1 MRPGP
6 TAPCSLAGLLAE
18 FRPCFTAPTFQTF
31 IGLVVG
37 LIAQTRRRTVCGML
51 TGAGLD
57 QVWHHSRAHRM
68 FTNARWSGD
77 ALGLVLADLIVA
89 RLLPADSALTVAVD
103 DTLFKRSGK
112 KVFGV
117 AWHHDG
123 AAKGPKPIGF
133 GNCWVVAGIIVQL
146 SFLSRPVCL
155 PVLARLWR
163 PRHTGKI
170 AYARELV
177 ELIAARYPDRRVHVV
192 GDAAYVGERLRDVD
206 GRISWTS
213 RLKVTS
219 VLHELPPPR
228 TGRSGRPRTRGARL
242 GTPTD
247 LAAMATV
254 GARWRT
260 TRVRRYGR
268 TDAVQ
273 ITELACLWYGS
284 FRSRTVRV
292 ILVCDDKPRTRDR
305 DDRGYGLPLVTTDLE
320 SSAEDLVARY
330 ASRWGIEQA
339 FADARQIIGV
349 GEARNRT
356 RRAVE
361 RTVPFG
367 LICFSVVTLW
377 YALHGHA
384 PADVASHRARAR
396 WYTTKTEPSYDDM
409 AVKLRRVII
418 AARFHSPCPEQA
430 TPQETQAVLAAWAA
444 AGT

>member
-1 MRPGP
+1 MLPGATVP
-6 TAPCSLAGLLAE
+6 SSLAGLLAV
-18 FRPCFTAPTFQTF
+18 FRPCFTAPTFPSF
-31 IGLVVG
+31 VGLIVG

-51 TGAGLD
+51 IGAGLE
-57 QVWHHSRAHRM
+57 QLWHHSRAHR
-68 FTNARWSGD
+68 FFAVARWSSD
-77 ALGLVLADLIVA
+77 TVGLVLADLIVTH
-89 RLLPADSALTVAVD
+89 LLPVGSPLTVAVD

-133 GNCWVVAGIIVQL
+133 GNCWVVAGIVVQL
-146 SFLSRPVCL
+146 PFLSRPVCL

-163 PRHTGKI
+163 PRQTGKI
-170 AYARELV
+170 AHARELA
-177 ELIAARYPDRRVHVV
+177 ELIAARYPDRTVHVV

-206 GRISWTS
+206 HGITWTS

-228 TGRSGRPRTRGARL
+228 TGRSGRPRTRGPRL
-242 GTPTD
+242 GTPID
-247 LAAMATV
+247 LAAAATA
-254 GARWRT
+254 GARWRD

-268 TDAVQ
+268 TDTVQ
-273 ITELACLWYGS
+273 ITERVCLWYGS

-292 ILVCDDKPRTRDR
+292 ILVRDDKPRTRDG

-339 FADARQIIGV
+339 FADARQIVGV

-367 LICFSVVTLW
+367 LICFSVVTVW

-384 PADVASHRARAR
+384 PDDVTGHRARAR
-396 WYTTKTEPSYDDM
+396 WYTTKAEPSYDDM

-418 AARFHSPCPEQA
+418 AARFRGPCPEQA
-430 TPQETQAVLAAWAA
+430 TPQETRAVLAAWAA

>member
-1 MRPGP
+1 MLPDA
-6 TAPCSLAGLLAE
+6 TLPCSLSDLLAV
-18 FRPCFTAPTFQTF
+18 FRPCFTAPTFRTF

-51 TGAGLD
+51 TGAGLE
-57 QVWHHSRAHRM
+57 QFWHHSRAHR
-68 FTNARWSGD
+68 FFAVARWSSDTVGL
-77 ALGLVLADLIVA
+77 ALTDLIVTH
-89 RLLPADSALTVAVD
+89 LMPAGAPLTVAVD

-133 GNCWVVAGIIVQL
+133 GNCWVVAGIVVQL
-146 SFLSRPVCL
+146 PFLSRPVCL

-170 AYARELV
+170 AHARELA
-177 ELIAARYPDRRVHVV
+177 ELIAARYPDRIVHVV
-192 GDAAYVGERLRDVD
+192 GDAAYVGEHLRLLDS
-206 GRISWTS
+206 RISWTS

-228 TGRSGRPRTRGARL
+228 TGRSGRPRTRGPRL

-247 LAAMATV
+247 LATSATA
-254 GARWRT
+254 GARWRD

-268 TDAVQ
+268 TDTVQ
-273 ITELACLWYGS
+273 ITELVCLWYGS

-292 ILVCDDKPRTRDR
+292 ILVRDDKPRTRDR
-305 DDRGYGLPLVTTDLE
+305 DDRGYGLPLVTTDLG
-320 SSAEDLVARY
+320 STAEDLVARY
-330 ASRWGIEQA
+330 AARWGIEQA
-339 FADARQIIGV
+339 FADARQIVGV

-356 RRAVE
+356 RPAVE

-367 LICFSVVTLW
+367 LICFSVVTVW

-384 PADVASHRARAR
+384 PEDVTSHRTRAR
-396 WYTTKTEPSYDDM
+396 WYTTKTEPSFRAWVAKSGGDDD
-409 AVKLRRVII
+409 
-418 AARFHSPCPEQA
+418 AAELDGHVVEGRLECSRFY
-430 TPQETQAVLAAWAA
+430 
-444 AGT
+444 

>member
-1 MRPGP
+1 MLPDA
-6 TAPCSLAGLLAE
+6 TLPCSLTDLLAV
-18 FRPCFTAPTFQTF
+18 FRPCFTAPTFRTF
-31 IGLVVG
+31 IGLVAG

-51 TGAGLD
+51 TGAGLE
-57 QVWHHSRAHRM
+57 QLWHHSRAHR
-68 FTNARWSGD
+68 FFADARWSSD
-77 ALGLVLADLIVA
+77 AVGLVLADLIVTH
-89 RLLPADSALTVAVD
+89 LVPAGSPLTIAVD

-163 PRHTGKI
+163 PRRTGKI
-170 AYARELV
+170 AYARELA
-177 ELIAARYPDRRVHVV
+177 ELVAARYPDRRVHVV
-192 GDAAYVGERLRDVD
+192 GDAAYVGERLRNLDS
-206 GRISWTS
+206 RISWTS

-228 TGRSGRPRTRGARL
+228 TGRSGRPRTRGPRL

-247 LAAMATV
+247 LAASA
-254 GARWRT
+254 ALRAQWRD

-268 TDAVQ
+268 TDTVQ
-273 ITELACLWYGS
+273 LTEVICLWYGS
-284 FRSRTVRV
+284 FRSQTVRV
-292 ILVCDDKPRTRDR
+292 ILVRDDKPRTRDR
-305 DDRGYGLPLVTTDLE
+305 DERGYGLPLVTTDLE
-320 SSAEDLVARY
+320 STAEDLVARY

-356 RRAVE
+356 RSAVE

-367 LICFSVVTLW
+367 LICFSVVTVW
-377 YALHGHA
+377 YARHGHCVD
-384 PADVASHRARAR
+384 DVIGHRARAR
-396 WYTTKTEPSYDDM
+396 WYTTKIEPSYDDM

-430 TPQETQAVLAAWAA
+430 TPQETRAVLAAWAA

>member
-1 MRPGP
+1 MLPDSTVPG
-6 TAPCSLAGLLAE
+6 SLAYLLAV
-18 FRPCFTAPTFQTF
+18 FRPCFTAPTFRAFT
-31 IGLVVG
+31 GLIVG
-37 LIAQTRRRTVCGML
+37 LIASTRRRTVCGML
-51 TGAGLD
+51 TGAGLER
-57 QVWHHSRAHRM
+57 VWHHSRAHR
-68 FTNARWSGD
+68 FFAVARWSAD
-77 ALGLVLADLIVA
+77 AVGLALTDLIVA
-89 RLLPADSALTVAVD
+89 RLLPTESPLTIAVD

-133 GNCWVVAGIIVQL
+133 GHCWVVVGIVVQL
-146 SFLSRPVCL
+146 PFLSRPVCL

-170 AYARELV
+170 AHARQLV
-177 ELIAARYPDRRVHVV
+177 ELIAAGYPDRTVHVV
-192 GDAAYVGERLRDVD
+192 GDAAYVGEHLRNLG
-206 GRISWTS
+206 GRITWTS

-242 GTPTD
+242 GTPAD
-247 LAAMATV
+247 LAATATA

-268 TDAVQ
+268 TDTVQ
-273 ITELACLWYGS
+273 IAEITCLWYGS
-284 FRSRTVRV
+284 FRSRIVRV
-292 ILVCDDKPRTRDR
+292 ILVRDDKPRTRDR
-305 DDRGYGLPLVTTDLE
+305 EDRGYGLPLVTTDLE
-320 SSAEDLVARY
+320 SPAEDLVARY

-339 FADARQIIGV
+339 FADARQIMGV
-349 GEARNRT
+349 GETRNRT
-356 RRAVE
+356 RHAVE

-367 LICFSVVTLW
+367 LICFSTVTVW

-384 PADVASHRARAR
+384 PDDVATHRTRAR

-409 AVKLRRVII
+409 AIKLRRVII
-418 AARFHSPCPEQA
+418 AARFHHARPEQA
-430 TPQETQAVLAAWAA
+430 TPQETRAVLAAWAA